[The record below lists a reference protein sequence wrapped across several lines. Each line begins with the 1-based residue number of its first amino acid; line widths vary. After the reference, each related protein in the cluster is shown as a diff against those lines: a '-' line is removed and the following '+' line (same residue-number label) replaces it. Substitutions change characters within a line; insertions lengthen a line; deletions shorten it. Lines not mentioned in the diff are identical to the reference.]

1 MTSFTFSIKRKAYAL
16 AALVALTC
24 AGLASCTDDNLV
36 NNNNGGE
43 KVNPT
48 DAKLATTTVTFSA
61 GAGMQLPNIT
71 RAMDPDAP
79 ATRAVSVND
88 RYMPLAN
95 EGSNLTARIF
105 VVKADKDA
113 ITKINGKDAMDPKK
127 VIMGAGEV
135 KWDKIQQIA
144 GGGVS
149 LRSNE
154 DLLTLTWLNNSAVI
168 RPGEDWYICGII
180 GGDYEEAFK
189 KAADEE
195 KINMGYKHLMNQ
207 YYNFYVKM
215 NPSKDHNTR
224 DKNGNLRVTAA
235 FSTGWTKLDVKRPN
249 VIDLHRWA
257 FKARGSLIRF
267 KVKRDTKLVKPEAH
281 KYTFASSQLT
291 ANGGFLMM
299 PLKGVRTE
307 ESYNKECAM
316 GLDCEIRPW
325 EQDIDHNFYWQY
337 GGDNRLHFN
346 NVTDTDPAKEDASYG
361 TPIYEYRYTYD
372 AGTMR
377 DSKADND
384 KDLKDYD
391 EFYVWGMPIPLPNYN
406 GTTQLTAERGSF
418 MLGQKQPNGA
428 KYPYADEWLYAKAV
442 KKETN
447 SNEYKLIDFAQK
459 GGKGFTAEV
468 GVCRP
473 RFSTVE
479 KGGKLKYA
487 WPNPLERL
495 AVTNSMTNQKGWHE
509 TNTQHSSESGWGN
522 VSNWSLKQADFKMNF
537 VVGEKKCLPDNYH
550 APNSEEW
557 GAVIPNI
564 YTTIYDR
571 FLEPQL
577 LSWDYI
583 KPGATPWLEMCN
595 TGEDDMRPIITGGET
610 HNDNKASIQEELHWA
625 DYPAL
630 YSYFMQDKGMG
641 EMFAIRFDGTHEG
654 AKYKGEQYM
663 LGQRYRCAYRWRF
676 VNMGGS
682 DISNDNHGMRLIVQ
696 SRWIGS
702 ANVTLRDLKDEKWWG
717 ESSPNNPLFQTDCYR
732 VLPCAGFPFTG
743 KGWQWFVS
751 YWSRTRWKAVSGEDN
766 YYSNKTFCY
775 RRICKDGFGRGH
787 NDGLKYYLP
796 VRLIV
801 NRDVDEFG
809 NEAPRKKQRD
819 NDQTKLI
826 SRKADEKV
834 TNWTWTPKY

>member
-1 MTSFTFSIKRKAYAL
+1 MTPFTFIIKRKAYAL
-16 AALVALTC
+16 AALVVLTC
-24 AGLASCTDDNLV
+24 AGLASCADDNLV
-36 NNNNGGE
+36 NNNNGGGE
-43 KVNPT
+43 KVNPA

-71 RAMDPDAP
+71 RAMNPDAP
-79 ATRAVSVND
+79 ATRAVSVNK
-88 RYMPLAN
+88 YMPLA

-105 VVKADKDA
+105 VVKADESSM
-113 ITKINGKDAMDPKK
+113 TTINGKKAMDPEK

-135 KWDKIQQIA
+135 KWDNIQQID

-154 DLLTLTWLNNSAVI
+154 DLLTLTWLNNSSVNI
-168 RPGEDWYICGII
+168 KPGENWYICGII
-180 GGDYEEAFK
+180 GGEYDEYFK
-189 KAADEE
+189 ELSEDKRNNAATRLLA
-195 KINMGYKHLMNQ
+195 KQL
-207 YYNFYVKM
+207 YNFYVKF

-224 DKNGNLRVTAA
+224 DENGKLRVTAA
-235 FSTGWTKLDVKRPN
+235 FSTGWTKLEVKKTN
-249 VIDLHRWA
+249 VINLHRWA
-257 FKARGSLIRF
+257 FKALGTLLRF
-267 KVKRDTKLVKPEAH
+267 RVKRNTELVSPKAH
-281 KYTFASSQLT
+281 KYSFASSQLT

-299 PLKGVRTE
+299 PLSMIRNGGDYSKD
-307 ESYNKECAM
+307 CAM

-325 EQDIDHNFYWQY
+325 EQNIDHNFYWQY
-337 GGDNRLHFN
+337 QGDNRLHFN
-346 NVTDTDPAKEDASYG
+346 NVTDTNPAKEDASYG

-372 AGTMR
+372 AGKMH
-377 DSKADND
+377 DD
-384 KDLKDYD
+384 KYGKDYD

-442 KKETN
+442 DPKTN
-447 SNEYKLIDFAQK
+447 SNEYKVIDFAQK

-473 RFSTVE
+473 RFSTEE
-479 KGGKLKYA
+479 KDGKIKYA

-537 VVGEKKCLPDNYH
+537 VVGDKKCLPANYH

-557 GAVIPNI
+557 GVAIPNI
-564 YTTIYDR
+564 YTSIYDR
-571 FLEPQL
+571 FLVKDL
-577 LSWDYI
+577 MGWDYI
-583 KPGATPWLEMCN
+583 KPGATPWLEMYN
-595 TGEDDMRPIITGGET
+595 TREDDMRPIITGGET

-682 DISNDNHGMRLIVQ
+682 DISNDNHGMRLVVQ
-696 SRWIGS
+696 SRWIGN

-717 ESSPNNPLFQTDCYR
+717 ESSPKNPLFQTDCYR

-775 RRICKDGFGRGH
+775 RRICKDGFERGH

-801 NRDVDEFG
+801 NRDVYEFG
-809 NEAPRKKQRD
+809 DEAPRKKQRD
-819 NDQTKLI
+819 KDETLLI

>member
-1 MTSFTFSIKRKAYAL
+1 MTPFTFIIKRKAYAL

-36 NNNNGGE
+36 NNNGGGD
-43 KVNPT
+43 KVNPA

-71 RAMDPDAP
+71 RAMNPDAP
-79 ATRAVSVND
+79 ATRTVSVND
-88 RYMPLAN
+88 RYMPLA
-95 EGSNLTARIF
+95 EGSNLKARIF
-105 VVKADKDA
+105 VVKADKNS
-113 ITKINGKDAMDPKK
+113 KKMINGEEAMDPKK

-135 KWDKIQQIA
+135 SWDNIQQID

-154 DLLTLTWLNNSAVI
+154 DLLALTWLENSAVI
-168 RPGEDWYICGII
+168 KPNEEWYICGII
-180 GGDYEEAFK
+180 GGEYSEDFNEAAK
-189 KAADEE
+189 KETDRG
-195 KINMGYKHLMNQ
+195 KKKLYNQ
-207 YYNFYVKM
+207 LYHFYVKM

-224 DKNGNLRVTAA
+224 DDKGNLRVTAA
-235 FSTGWTKLDVKRPN
+235 FSTGWTKLKVEKPN
-249 VIDLHRWA
+249 VINLHRWA
-257 FKARGSLIRF
+257 FKALGTLLRF
-267 KVKRDTKLVKPEAH
+267 KVKRDTELVKPEAH
-281 KYTFASSQLT
+281 KYTFTSSQLT
-291 ANGGFLMM
+291 ANGGFMMM
-299 PLKGVRTE
+299 PLSLFTE
-307 ESYNKECAM
+307 GDRLNLEQRM

-325 EQDIDHNFYWQY
+325 KQDIDRNFYWQY
-337 GGDNRLHFN
+337 EGERRLHFN
-346 NVTDTDPAKEDASYG
+346 NVTDEKPSEEDDTEYG
-361 TPIYEYRYTYD
+361 TPLYEYRYTYD
-372 AGTMR
+372 AGKMH
-377 DSKADND
+377 DD
-384 KDLKDYD
+384 KYGKDYD
-391 EFYVWGMPIPLPNYN
+391 EFYVWGMPLPLPNYN

-418 MLGQKQPNGA
+418 MLGQKQPKNA

-442 KKETN
+442 NPETN
-447 SNEYKLIDFAQK
+447 SNEYKVIDFSK
-459 GGKGFTAEV
+459 KRGMGFTAEV

-495 AVTNSMTNQKGWHE
+495 AVTNSKTNEKGWHD
-509 TNTQHSSESGWGN
+509 TNTQHSSETGYGN
-522 VSNWSLKQADFKMNF
+522 VPNWALKQADFKMNF
-537 VVGEKKCLPDNYH
+537 VVGDKKYLPANYH

-557 GAVIPNI
+557 GVAIPNI

-571 FLEPQL
+571 FLVKDL

-583 KPGATPWLEMCN
+583 KPGATPWLEMYN
-595 TGEDDMRPIITGGET
+595 PGKDDMRPHITAGET
-610 HNDNKASIQEELHWA
+610 HNTNKTPILEELYWA
-625 DYPAL
+625 DYPAF
-630 YSYFMQDKGMG
+630 YSYFMQDKRMG
-641 EMFAIRFDGTHEG
+641 EMFAIRFDGTRKE
-654 AKYKGEQYM
+654 AKYKGEQYT
-663 LGQRYRCAYRWRF
+663 LGQRYRCAYRWRL

-682 DISNDNHGMRLIVQ
+682 PESNDDTKCMRLVVQ

-702 ANVTLRDLKDEKWWG
+702 ANVTLRDLTDEKWWG

-732 VLPCAGFPFTG
+732 VLPCAGDPFTG
-743 KGWQWFVS
+743 KGRQWFVS
-751 YWSRTRWKAVSGEDN
+751 YWSRTRWKTASGTDD
-766 YYSNKTFCY
+766 YYNNKTFCF
-775 RRICKDGFGRGH
+775 RRICKDGFDRGH
-787 NDGLKYYLP
+787 NDGLKCHLP

-819 NDQTKLI
+819 KDEKLLI